1 MKRNNKLFWVF
12 FVIFLGAVCFGIYY
26 YTSQQK
32 KEAVYEKMAEQNQV
46 KEEPEQEEEPPKVET
61 PPPAEEEK
69 PEIPIDFPGLQ
80 STNPEIYAWIRI
92 PDTEVDYP
100 VVQRPEDDTYYLNH
114 TVEGAEGLPGS
125 IFTESLNKRDF
136 TDPNTVIYGHDMRDG
151 TMFGHLKKYMDSTYM
166 EEHPLIYIYTP
177 EHIYTYQVFA
187 AVTYDNRHI
196 LRSFDFTQETQFQEF
211 LDSLRDARSMA
222 SYVRDDISVSAEN
235 RILTLSTCNGNVQQ
249 RFLVEA
255 VLTDEQ

>member
-1 MKRNNKLFWVF
+1 MKRSNKLFWVF
-12 FVIFLGAVCFGIYY
+12 FVIFLGAVIFGAYY
-26 YTSQQK
+26 YISQQK
-32 KEAVYEKMAEQNQV
+32 KEAVYENMAEQNQV
-46 KEEPEQEEEPPKVET
+46 KEEPEQEGEPPKVET

-69 PEIPIDFPGLQ
+69 PEIPIDFAGLQ

-100 VVQRPEDDTYYLNH
+100 MVQRPEDDTYYLSH

-151 TMFGHLKKYMDSTYM
+151 TMFGHLKKYMDSSYM

-196 LRSFDFTQETQFQEF
+196 LRSFDFAQETQYQEF

-222 SYVRDDISVSAEN
+222 SYVRDDISVSTEN
-235 RILTLSTCNGNVQQ
+235 RILTLSTCNGNEQQ